1 VASMIS
7 RRPRRTFGLGMRAR
21 PARGVGRD
29 PNELVPMKVVAYNFL
44 YVENCGGMRRAAVW

>member
-1 VASMIS
+1 
-7 RRPRRTFGLGMRAR
+7 MRAR